1 MRHFLFAFLLFPVC
15 LHGQQFSAV
24 DEHSL
29 NTPNGRTRSIAKLA
43 AHLAAGADTDVE
55 KLRAIYAWV
64 TMNIDYEDNYVSSD
78 FWATP
83 EYIEEQS
90 AENVL
95 HNRTAVCQG
104 YANLFCALA
113 RELDLPC
120 EVVTGIVKESGG
132 EVPEMGHAWVVAQA
146 DGQWRLFDP
155 TWGVP
160 APGMSAYVVNEKY
173 FDTPPDRFILNHL
186 PDDPVWQ
193 LLEKPVEE
201 RFFRSA
207 GSAEISAYLADPP
220 EVVFAYQDTLRE
232 WLAMDQAK
240 RMLHME
246 YRVLEFNGSNE
257 RAIFSLGQNYWGLF
271 YDQHRLL
278 DSLAD
283 DSILQ
288 DSVVLD
294 TTWFLEQ
301 TALLEKYHSRAR
313 DLLGR
318 LESRERV
325 AHVQK
330 FYTPGDVA
338 AIIYKLKG
346 SLWTGQFEKSYHRNT
361 DRIEE
366 PQLLELR
373 YFLQKADA
381 EYEASE
387 RTLDC
392 NKIYNTCLE
401 IWHNRSLAYIQFAQR
416 EVTMLEQML
425 SDKDTRRLSQAVAK
439 FAPEARLFFNKASAE
454 VLKMTLRPPVFA
466 LTRERQE
473 SIAVGL
479 LTVRACEIRARRA
492 ELMPALEETIR
503 SSSFSFSKADTM
515 LKKLSDIQVVLYQFI
530 DSVENSSAGMRS
542 EITQNLLFNLNYE
555 TFSLQYNLG
564 TLRYRKAWALWQQAR
579 KSNTLSLEKEN
590 IRAATEPVLE
600 SAKEAGIAL
609 SAVTRLGQ
617 LSTAHIDQRW
627 QQVNKLRETARQLL
641 DLLER

>member
-1 MRHFLFAFLLFPVC
+1 MRYFLLAFLLSPVWS
-15 LHGQQFSAV
+15 HGQQFSAV

-29 NTPNGRTRSIAKLA
+29 NTPNGRTRSIPKLA
-43 AHLAAGADTDVE
+43 THLAEGATTDLE
-55 KLRAIYAWV
+55 KLRAIYAWI
-64 TMNIDYEDNYVSSD
+64 TMNIDYEDNYASSD

-83 EYIEEQS
+83 EYIEEQH
-90 AENVL
+90 AKNVL
-95 HNRTAVCQG
+95 HNRSAVCQG

-113 RELDLPC
+113 KELDLPC

-132 EVPEMGHAWVVAQA
+132 EVPELGHAWVAAQA
-146 DGQWRLFDP
+146 DGSWRLFDP

-201 RFFRSA
+201 RLFRTA
-207 GSAEISAYLADPP
+207 GNAEMTAYLADAPDAIF
-220 EVVFAYQDTLRE
+220 VYQDTLRE
-232 WLAMDQAK
+232 WLAMDSAQ

-246 YRVLEFNGSNE
+246 NRVLQFNGSNE

-283 DSILQ
+283 DAILQ

-325 AHVQK
+325 AHAQK
-330 FYTPGDVA
+330 FYTPGDVE
-338 AIIYKLKG
+338 AIIFKLKG
-346 SLWTGQFEKSYHRNT
+346 SLWTGQFEKAYHRYA

-366 PQLLELR
+366 SQLLELR
-373 YFLQKADA
+373 NYLEKADA
-381 EYEASE
+381 EYEAAE
-387 RTLDC
+387 RTLNCD
-392 NKIYNTCLE
+392 KTYNSCLE
-401 IWHNRSLAYIQFAQR
+401 IWHNRSLVYIQFAQR

-425 SDKDTRRLSQAVAK
+425 SEKDTRHLSRSLLVY
-439 FAPEARLFFNKASAE
+439 APEARQFFRKASAE

-473 SIAVGL
+473 SIAAGL
-479 LTVRACEIRARRA
+479 LAVRSCEIRASRA
-492 ELMPALEETIR
+492 EQMPALEETLR
-503 SSSFSFSKADTM
+503 SASFSFSKADVL
-515 LKKLSDIQVVLYQFI
+515 LKKLSDIQIVLFQFI
-530 DSVENSSAGMRS
+530 DSVENSSAGMNS
-542 EITQNLLFNLNYE
+542 EVAQNLLFNLNYE

-579 KSNTLSLEKEN
+579 KSNTLQLEKEN
-590 IRAATEPVLE
+590 IRAAIEPVLE
-600 SAKEAGIAL
+600 CAKEAGIAL
-609 SAVTRLGQ
+609 AAVARLGQ
-617 LSTAHIDQRW
+617 LSTAHVDQRR
-627 QQVNKLRETARQLL
+627 QQVNKLRDTALQLL
-641 DLLER
+641 DLLEQ